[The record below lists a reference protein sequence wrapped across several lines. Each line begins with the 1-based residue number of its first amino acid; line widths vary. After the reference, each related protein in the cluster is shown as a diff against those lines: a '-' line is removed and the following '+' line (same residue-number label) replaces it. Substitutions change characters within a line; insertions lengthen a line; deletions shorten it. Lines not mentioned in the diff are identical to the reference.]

1 MLVYGRDGRLG
12 PRLKHLFQGTFR
24 NPESNKL
31 TGVYEVV
38 LKRAA
43 IGSPGSF
50 FLAAVK
56 MPNFVSFSFRN
67 DLFEGPQSSAKCLIL
82 TSKDGPRLEASLLES
97 FENYL
102 LALRSLKNNFY
113 SALDKNSQNVVES
126 LYAKLHSLK
135 ILGSFSLGQISVRCK
150 TVLLFRN
157 YLFLGECENLECL

>member
-50 FLAAVK
+50 FLAAAK

-67 DLFEGPQSSAKCLIL
+67 DLFEGPYSSAKGLIL
-82 TSKDGPRLEASLLES
+82 TSKDGPKLEASLLES
-97 FENYL
+97 FENSL
-102 LALRSLKNNFY
+102 LALRSLKINFY
-113 SALDKNSQNVVES
+113 SALDKNS
-126 LYAKLHSLK
+126 
-135 ILGSFSLGQISVRCK
+135 
-150 TVLLFRN
+150 
-157 YLFLGECENLECL
+157 